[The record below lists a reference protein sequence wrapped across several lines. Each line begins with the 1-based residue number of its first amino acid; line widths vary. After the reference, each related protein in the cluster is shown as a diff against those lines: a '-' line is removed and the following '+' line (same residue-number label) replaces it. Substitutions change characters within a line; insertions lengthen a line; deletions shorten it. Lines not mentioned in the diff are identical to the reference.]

1 MRKQFSPCFDFGEE
15 VRLITEPDVVRIVTG
30 YFIRQRQVVYI
41 VRSGTEEESYHLGIE
56 MIKIIKSTKIKGFK
70 G

>member
-1 MRKQFSPCFDFGEE
+1 MRKSFTTHFDFGEE

-30 YFIRQRQVVYI
+30 FFIRSKQVVYI
-41 VRSGTEEESYHLGIE
+41 VRSGTEEESYHLAIE
-56 MIKIIKSTKIKGFK
+56 MIKIIKPKKIKGFK